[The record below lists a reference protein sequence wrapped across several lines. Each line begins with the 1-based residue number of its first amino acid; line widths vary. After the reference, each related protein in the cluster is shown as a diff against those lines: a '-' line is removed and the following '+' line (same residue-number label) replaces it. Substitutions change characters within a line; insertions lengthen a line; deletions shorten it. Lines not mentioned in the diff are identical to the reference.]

1 MKFLLEDL
9 KTKNNFSFWA
19 NRWKIANIAAEHGHV
34 EILKYLSQNMHN
46 RIVTDYL
53 GNSTIHYAASNGHFE
68 IVKFLSLFTFDPNLA
83 NDEGVT
89 PSSIARSRGYANI
102 EKHLI
107 LSAQKKKLKIL
118 EQNSK

>member
-1 MKFLLEDL
+1 MKI
-9 KTKNNFSFWA
+9 S
-19 NRWKIANIAAEHGHV
+19 NIAAENGHI

-46 RIVTDYL
+46 PIVTDYL

-102 EKHLI
+102 EKHLV
-107 LSAQKKKLKIL
+107 LSAQKRKLKIL
-118 EQNSK
+118 ELNSW